1 MRNKRLSVQ
10 EWQAILDRQ
19 KETKQNDTEWAQ
31 SQGVSVA
38 SLRKWRMKL
47 KQVQTPSQASL
58 VEVPSFSGNQSL
70 ALRIILPNGIA
81 LELQPNYPFSSVA
94 ALVEHLKR
102 L

>member
-1 MRNKRLSVQ
+1 MRNKRLTVQ

-19 KETKQNDTEWAQ
+19 KEAKQNDTEWAQ

-38 SLRKWRMKL
+38 SLRQWRMKL
-47 KQVQTPSQASL
+47 KQIQTPSQSSL
-58 VEVPSFSGNQSL
+58 VEVPTVSSGQPL

-81 LELQPNYPFSSVA
+81 MELQHNYPFSSVA